1 MSQQCCSK
9 LLQMVGKPYPSTCL
23 WCSHG
28 PCVYVRDSLPANPP
42 SEPCDTPA
50 PVSEK
55 SQIDHFA
62 SDLDALVNRYRA
74 EYELT
79 VASVVG
85 VLEVQKHLLIQETLD
100 ADGE

>member
-1 MSQQCCSK
+1 
-9 LLQMVGKPYPSTCL
+9 
-23 WCSHG
+23 
-28 PCVYVRDSLPANPP
+28 
-42 SEPCDTPA
+42 
-50 PVSEK
+50 VSEK

-85 VLEVQKHLLIQETLD
+85 VLEVQKHALIQETLD
-100 ADGE
+100 AVGE